1 MSETN
6 VLTLENMPN
15 RLCTWLTAQGP
26 EHEIL
31 ISSRVRLAR
40 NLLAFPFMSKAT
52 ESQRQEIQ
60 TGLRNRLQTI
70 NEAPGHL
77 YVDMSE
83 VGDIDRQML
92 LERHL
97 ISRQLAAPDGSK
109 GVFITEG
116 EDISVMVNEEDHLRI
131 QSIAS
136 GMQIQQC
143 WQKAST
149 VDDELEAGLDFAFS
163 DKLGY
168 LTACPTNLG
177 TGLRVSVMVHLPGLQ
192 LTGKI
197 DQIKQAAK
205 DMRLA
210 IRGLYGEGT
219 EAFGD
224 FYQISNQTTLGR
236 SEQEIIKEF
245 SELVVPRILQAEE
258 GARDQ
263 LAEEN
268 PLLLDDRIGRA
279 LGVLQHAR
287 LLTAEEALF
296 HLSYLRLGVAM
307 QRINGLTLS
316 TVNALFL
323 QSQTAHLQKLEGST
337 LDENRR
343 KAARANF
350 LRQKLSQSG
359 L

>member
-1 MSETN
+1 M
-6 VLTLENMPN
+6 LTLENMPG
-15 RLCTWLTAQGP
+15 RLCQWLSAPGP
-26 EHEIL
+26 QHEIL

-40 NLLAFPFMSKAT
+40 NLLAFPFMSKAS
-52 ESQRQEIQ
+52 EPQRQEIQ
-60 TGLRNRLQTI
+60 TTLRTRLQHLK
-70 NEAPGHL
+70 EAPGHL

-83 VGDIDRQML
+83 INDVDRQML

-116 EDISVMVNEEDHLRI
+116 EDISVLVNEEDHLRI
-131 QSIAS
+131 QAIAP
-136 GMQIQQC
+136 GLQIQEC
-143 WQKAST
+143 WQKATT

-177 TGLRVSVMVHLPGLQ
+177 TGLRVSVMVHLPALQ

-245 SELVVPRILQAEE
+245 NDLVVPRILLAEE
-258 GARDQ
+258 AARDQ
-263 LAEEN
+263 LAAEN

-296 HLSYLRLGVAM
+296 HLSYLRLGVTM
-307 QRINGLTLS
+307 KRISGLDLS
-316 TVNALFL
+316 AINALFL
-323 QSQTAHLQKLEGST
+323 LSQTAHLQKLEGGT
-337 LDENRR
+337 LDENTR
-343 KAARANF
+343 KAARAGL
-350 LRQKLSQSG
+350 LRQKLSQGG

>member
-1 MSETN
+1 M
-6 VLTLENMPN
+6 LTLENMHN
-15 RLCTWLTAQGP
+15 RLCQWLTATGP
-26 EHEIL
+26 QHEIL

-52 ESQRQEIQ
+52 GPQRQEIQ
-60 TGLRNRLQTI
+60 NTLRNSLQ
-70 NEAPGHL
+70 NLKEAPGHL

-83 VGDIDRQML
+83 VNDVDRQML

-109 GVFITEG
+109 GVFITAG

-131 QSIAS
+131 QAIAP
-136 GMQIQQC
+136 GMQIQEC
-143 WQKAST
+143 WQKANT
-149 VDDELEAGLDFAFS
+149 IDDELEAGLDFAFS

-177 TGLRVSVMVHLPGLQ
+177 TGLRISVMVHLPALQ

-210 IRGLYGEGT
+210 IRGLYGEGS

-236 SEQEIIKEF
+236 SELEIIKEF
-245 SELVVPRILQAEE
+245 NDQVVPRILLAEE
-258 GARDQ
+258 AARSQ
-263 LAEEN
+263 LASEN

-279 LGVLQHAR
+279 FGVLQHAR

-296 HLSYLRLGVAM
+296 HLSYLRLGVTM
-307 QRINGLTLS
+307 KRISGLDLPTINS
-316 TVNALFL
+316 LFL
-323 QSQTAHLQKLEGST
+323 LSQTAHLQKLDGDK
-337 LDENRR
+337 LDESTR
-343 KAARANF
+343 KAARAGF
-350 LRQKLSQSG
+350 LRKKLSQSY